1 MLVNKLLILL
11 FVFVVGCSCN
21 TTKKTN
27 SEVETSE
34 DSPSETVKTEKDGVV
49 QGEMKDVV
57 TNPAVVESVKIYIK
71 ESFPVQVD
79 VYATGY
85 LPDGCT
91 KISDTQK
98 ALDGNTFNIT
108 IMTERP
114 AHIVCTQ
121 ALVPFDHQVELD
133 VMGLKAG
140 TYTVNVNGVRETFTL
155 EVDNMLPPDK

>member
-1 MLVNKLLILL
+1 MKNVLILFFAFL
-11 FVFVVGCSCN
+11 VSCSCN
-21 TTKKTN
+21 TTKKTSN
-27 SEVETSE
+27 EVETPG
-34 DSPSETVKTEKDGVV
+34 DSPTETVKTEQDGVKK
-49 QGEMKDVV
+49 GESQEVV
-57 TNPAVVESVKIYIK
+57 TNPAVVETAKIYIK

-79 VYATGY
+79 VYVTGY

-91 KISDTQK
+91 RISDTQK
-98 ALDGNTFNIT
+98 NLEGNVFNVT

-114 AHIVCTQ
+114 AHMVCTQ
-121 ALVPFDHQVELD
+121 ALVPYEHMFPLD

>member
-1 MLVNKLLILL
+1 MLINKLFILI
-11 FVFVVGCSCN
+11 FAFIVSCSCN

-27 SEVETSE
+27 DVVETPG
-34 DSPSETVKTEKDGVV
+34 DSPTETVKTEKDGVV
-49 QGEMKDVV
+49 KGETQEVV
-57 TNPAVVESVKIYIK
+57 TNPAVVETVKIYIK

-79 VYATGY
+79 LYATGY

-91 KISDTQK
+91 KISDTRK
-98 ALDGNTFNIT
+98 NLEGNTFKVT

-114 AHIVCTQ
+114 AHMNCTQ
-121 ALVPFDHQVELD
+121 ALVPYEHMFSLD
-133 VMGLKAG
+133 AMGLKAG